1 MNNRYSLDYKKKF
14 SDKILFIFAWATLI
28 MNILILV
35 NLLIA
40 VEIIDMCFESNFNT
54 FHFNPFG
61 LYLCSSLELGLKIL
75 FDL

>member
-1 MNNRYSLDYKKKF
+1 MNNRYSLDYKKNLVK
-14 SDKILFIFAWATLI
+14 KILFIFAWATLI

-40 VEIIDMCFESNFNT
+40 VEIIDMCFESNLNT

-61 LYLCSSLELGLKIL
+61 LYLTPP
-75 FDL
+75 